1 MRFWI
6 WTLCIAPLFA
16 EEESRPNPAEP
27 LRAIRN
33 EPFVVASL
41 LYRKTEDGIT
51 LPHVSGK
58 TAHLRIDDAE
68 AQNREPS
75 LQFGANLNVFAMARQ
90 QAGPALL

>member
-16 EEESRPNPAEP
+16 EEESRPNLAEP
-27 LRAIRN
+27 VRAIRN
-33 EPFVVASL
+33 GTFVVASL

-51 LPHVSGK
+51 LLYMSGK
-58 TAHLRIDDAE
+58 TAHLLIDDAGV
-68 AQNREPS
+68 QNRERSPP
-75 LQFGANLNVFAMARQ
+75 FGVYLIVFAMARQ

>member
-16 EEESRPNPAEP
+16 EEESRPDLAEP

-33 EPFVVASL
+33 ETFIVASL
-41 LYRKTEDGIT
+41 LHRKTEDGIT
-51 LPHVSGK
+51 LPHKSGK

-68 AQNREPS
+68 VQNREPS
-75 LQFGANLNVFAMARQ
+75 LQFGANLIVFAMARQ

>member
-1 MRFWI
+1 MRFWF

-41 LYRKTEDGIT
+41 LYRKTEAGIT
-51 LPHVSGK
+51 LLYMSGK
-58 TAHLRIDDAE
+58 TAHLLIDDAGV
-68 AQNREPS
+68 QNRERS
-75 LQFGANLNVFAMARQ
+75 LQFGVNLIVFAMARQ